1 MVFWI
6 SSYVAYPLSWRSQL
20 LTWPSRLY
28 CWPSHL
34 LWLHASGKMA
44 APHACTESE
53 NHSRRREPCTTTG
66 TSTKHQ
72 KKRNKTC
79 THAKKGQ
86 GSEKRAN
93 LVWELITNIEQR
105 RVVPTKK
112 TEVADSYKSLSN
124 LTITICVW
132 SQVLSLSYMHTVVSS
147 PVMQHAQTNDESIVS
162 REL

>member
-1 MVFWI
+1 MLHTLSRGVLSCWHGPP
-6 SSYVAYPLSWRSQL
+6 AYIADHLIYFGFMLQEK
-20 LTWPSRLY
+20 WPHHMPVQNLRTI
-28 CWPSHL
+28 PGDGSH
-34 LWLHASGKMA
+34 
-44 APHACTESE
+44 APQQEQALNTRKKE
-53 NHSRRREPCTTTG
+53 
-66 TSTKHQ
+66 TKHAHTQ
-72 KKRNKTC
+72 KKGKEV
-79 THAKKGQ
+79 KSG
-86 GSEKRAN
+86 
-93 LVWELITNIEQR
+93 LWELITNIEQR